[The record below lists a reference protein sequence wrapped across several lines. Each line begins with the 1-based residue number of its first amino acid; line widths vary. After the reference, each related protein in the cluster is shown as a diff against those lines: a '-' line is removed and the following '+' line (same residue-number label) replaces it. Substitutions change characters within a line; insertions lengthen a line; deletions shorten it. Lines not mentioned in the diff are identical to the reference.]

1 MASGWGLKCFVTSR
15 NESSDKEREFVEVLL
30 RISISSLL
38 ELPVSS
44 WTTFFATALRL
55 NRTSWCEQR
64 FLQCRVVRVTVMLFF
79 SSLPHRPQGRTHS
92 CVLQSSIP
100 SA

>member
-55 NRTSWCEQR
+55 NRTSWCEQH
-64 FLQCRVVRVTVMLFF
+64 FLQCRVVCVIMLFF
-79 SSLPHRPQGRTHS
+79 SSPPRRLQRRTHS
-92 CVLQSSIP
+92 CVLQSSVP